1 MCVRC
6 CVWVEGESEVEELRL
21 NGDSSHML
29 LLFFLLICLC
39 SWQAVLCC
47 RSGGGGGGGGIN
59 SALQSPEE
67 KKRGNSNFTTINLP
81 LLYTAVAEVRRLSRH
96 CQREQTNADTA
107 TTATV

>member
-1 MCVRC
+1 MLCVRC
-6 CVWVEGESEVEELRL
+6 CVWVEGESEVEEELRL

-47 RSGGGGGGGGIN
+47 RSGGGGGGGSIN

-67 KKRGNSNFTTINLP
+67 KKRGNSNFTTINL
-81 LLYTAVAEVRRLSRH
+81 LYTAVAEVRRLSRH
-96 CQREQTNADTA
+96 WQQREQTS
-107 TTATV
+107 